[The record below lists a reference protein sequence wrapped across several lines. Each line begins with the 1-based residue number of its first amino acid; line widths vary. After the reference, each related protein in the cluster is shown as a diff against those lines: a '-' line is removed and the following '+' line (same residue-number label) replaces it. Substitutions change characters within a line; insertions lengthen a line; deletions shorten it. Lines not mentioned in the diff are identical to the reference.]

1 MVRQTEFE
9 EGGVKNEQPRLNSA
23 FQTDRMHQNN
33 INHDNNTHMA
43 NKHATIPGQ
52 QDT

>member
-9 EGGVKNEQPRLNSA
+9 EGGLKTNNRMNSG